1 MPLSFLKEI
10 VSHSY
15 DDSEMMKNRGMHVV
29 IPLALLILALL
40 LSSNLLLR
48 LFFLSVMVLLIS
60 YFWALFGAR
69 GIRVQFGELP
79 ELSQVGVSFNEEIT
93 VFNDSRAPR
102 LLLKL
107 EENTDLPGYDNLMQ
121 LNLRQK
127 SFLRWQT
134 SVHCQRRGRY
144 RLGSA
149 TIMAGDPFG
158 FFWRSHCFGE
168 PHHLLV
174 YPATLDLPFFDVT
187 TPGTLGD
194 ASGGWLIGQTGTN
207 ASGVREF
214 VSGDNLMHIH
224 WPSTARS
231 GRLMVKM
238 FDGGRASSS
247 SESVYIV
254 ADMQQA
260 AHQGQGDEGTEEYA
274 VTVAASLVKKYLDRG
289 LQVGLIVSSDPLLSF
304 PPDRGEEHYSRM
316 LEALALVQAN
326 GEIPIGHIIAKRIKP
341 IISDSTVIIVSPATT
356 PSLSDAI
363 RQLRNREVLVS
374 VVLLDPAS
382 FGGTTS
388 SSNLSRNLRWLG
400 VQVYIA
406 RKGGELFRVLDRHTT
421 PSPIR
426 YI

>member
-1 MPLSFLKEI
+1 
-10 VSHSY
+10 
-15 DDSEMMKNRGMHVV
+15 MMKIRGFHIV

-40 LSSNLLLR
+40 LSSDLLLR
-48 LFFLSVMVLLIS
+48 LFFLTVMVLSIS
-60 YFWALFGAR
+60 YLWALFGAR

-79 ELSQVGVSFNEEIT
+79 ERSQVGAWFNQEIT
-93 VFNDSRAPR
+93 VFNDSRVPK

-107 EENTDLPGYDNLMQ
+107 EENTDLPGYDNLMEV
-121 LNLRQK
+121 NLRPK
-127 SFLRWQT
+127 SSLRWQT

-149 TIMAGDPFG
+149 TVTAGDPFG
-158 FFWRSHCFGE
+158 LFWRSHRFGE

-174 YPATLDLPFFDVT
+174 YPATLELPFFEMS
-187 TPGTLGD
+187 TPSTWGD
-194 ASGGWLIGQTGTN
+194 ASSGWLIGQTGTN
-207 ASGVREF
+207 ASSVREF
-214 VSGDNLMHIH
+214 VSGDSLMHIH
-224 WPSTARS
+224 WPSTARN

-238 FDGGRASSS
+238 FDGGRAHSS

-274 VTVAASLVKKYLDRG
+274 VTVVASLVKKYLDRG
-289 LQVGLIVSSDPLLSF
+289 LQVGLIVSSDPLISF
-304 PPDRGEEHYSRM
+304 PPERGEEHYSRM

-326 GEIPIGHIIAKRIKP
+326 GGIPIGHIVANRVKP
-341 IISDSTVIIVSPATT
+341 LSSDSTVIIVSPATT

-363 RQLRNREVLVS
+363 RQFRIREILVS

-388 SSNLSRNLRWLG
+388 SSNLARNLRWLG
-400 VQVYIA
+400 IQVYIA
-406 RKGGELFRVLDRHTT
+406 RKGEELFRVLDRHTT